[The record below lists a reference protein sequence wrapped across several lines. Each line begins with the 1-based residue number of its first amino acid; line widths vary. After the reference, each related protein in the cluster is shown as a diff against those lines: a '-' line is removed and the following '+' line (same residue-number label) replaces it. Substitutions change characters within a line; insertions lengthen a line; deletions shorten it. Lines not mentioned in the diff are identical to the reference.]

1 MISRILLISAALLLM
16 SCGGSGSGSSSDSSA
31 GSGTGSSNTGS
42 SNTDIGTVTLA
53 GQTEV
58 WSDQINWTLSATAE
72 GLNSTDVSFQLA
84 ADNSG
89 LEIDSTTGLIQGV
102 VTTAGVYDL
111 VITAEDSAGGSAA
124 ESFSFTSNA
133 FIAGHWLMDLPS
145 SNEQLLLIISRN
157 GRASITKSSAV
168 GEIDTICNGQLTI
181 LGDAVSGSLGCV
193 DAELNRFALPASGT
207 VVAGSSITLSDFSF
221 ADALGDALVEGQFLF
236 QTQAEVFNFGT
247 IVPGVYAEYSDIAS
261 GISLVKVT
269 ADGSLTA
276 MMPSDVGFQNKNSRC
291 GLSGSLEADV
301 IFADYEIESLKSALQ
316 VFEANITLTDCDLG
330 STALDSL
337 NYNQTQ
343 ASALGASVL
352 DTLAD
357 AQSFN
362 LYFPGSGNSNESQ
375 NAGYFRYVQLC
386 DESNQLTAIAALLK
400 DDSEQFSIIACPVE
414 EG

>member
-1 MISRILLISAALLLM
+1 MISRILLMSAALLVM
-16 SCGGSGSGSSSDSSA
+16 SCGGSGSGSNSDSSA
-31 GSGTGSSNTGS
+31 GTGSSNTGS
-42 SNTDIGTVTLA
+42 SNTGTVTLV

-102 VTTAGVYDL
+102 ATTAGVYDL
-111 VITAEDSAGGSAA
+111 VITAEDSAGGSAV

-145 SNEQLLLIISRN
+145 SNEQLLLIVSRN
-157 GRASITKSSAV
+157 GRATMTKSSAV
-168 GEIDTICNGQLTI
+168 GEIDSICNGQLTI
-181 LGDAVSGSLGCV
+181 LGDAVSGSLSCV

-207 VVAGSSITLSDFSF
+207 VVVGSSITLSDFSF
-221 ADALGDALVEGQFLF
+221 AGSLEDALVEGQFLF
-236 QTQAEVFNFGT
+236 QTQADVFNFGS

-301 IFADYEIESLKSALQ
+301 IFADYEFESLKNALQ
-316 VFEANITLTDCDLG
+316 VFEATVTLTDCDLG

-337 NYNQTQ
+337 NYNQAQ
-343 ASALGASVL
+343 ANALGASVL

-357 AQSFN
+357 AQSFK

-375 NAGYFRYVQLC
+375 NAGYFRYVQFC

-414 EG
+414 ES

>member
-111 VITAEDSAGGSAA
+111 VITAEDGAGGSAA

-181 LGDAVSGSLGCV
+181 RGDAVSGSLGCV

-301 IFADYEIESLKSALQ
+301 IFADYEFESLKSALQ

>member
-1 MISRILLISAALLLM
+1 MISRILLMSAALLVM
-16 SCGGSGSGSSSDSSA
+16 SCGGSGSGSNSDSSA
-31 GSGTGSSNTGS
+31 GTGSSNTGS
-42 SNTDIGTVTLA
+42 SNTGTVTLA

-72 GLNSTDVSFQLA
+72 GLNSADVSFQLA

-102 VTTAGVYDL
+102 ATTAGVYDL
-111 VITAEDSAGGSAA
+111 VITAEDSAGGSAV

-145 SNEQLLLIISRN
+145 SNEQLLLIVSRN
-157 GRASITKSSAV
+157 GRASMTKSSAV
-168 GEIDTICNGQLTI
+168 GEIDSICNGQLTI
-181 LGDAVSGSLGCV
+181 LGDAVSGSLSCV

-207 VVAGSSITLSDFSF
+207 VVVGSSITLSDFSF
-221 ADALGDALVEGQFLF
+221 ADSLEDALVEGQFLF
-236 QTQAEVFNFGT
+236 QTQADVFNFGS

-301 IFADYEIESLKSALQ
+301 IFADYEFESLKNALQ
-316 VFEANITLTDCDLG
+316 VFEATVTLTDCDLG

-337 NYNQTQ
+337 NYNQAQ
-343 ASALGASVL
+343 ANALGASVL

-357 AQSFN
+357 AQSFK

-375 NAGYFRYVQLC
+375 NAGYFRYVQFC

-414 EG
+414 ES